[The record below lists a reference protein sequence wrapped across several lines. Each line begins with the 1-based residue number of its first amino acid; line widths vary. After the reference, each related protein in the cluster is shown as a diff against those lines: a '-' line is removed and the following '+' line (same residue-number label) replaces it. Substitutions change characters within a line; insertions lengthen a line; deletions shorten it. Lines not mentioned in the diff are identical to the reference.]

1 MKLTSDMKNLSA
13 NILSS
18 FKQRIKENESLVS
31 DVQKTLEGFQKD
43 HQEMASVL
51 TSNAKALRAKLSND
65 DKTRIK
71 DTTTFMKNVSKE
83 NNTMSKTLRADLNTG
98 EKNRIM
104 EFDNLMKTIN
114 DDIVNINTEVSNIFK
129 DTKNVLDN
137 FGKDRKEMSTQLRN
151 DLDKNFKET
160 VDYTRNLLSGFK
172 NRMDEIEAENS
183 KMAKDLRKSLNTGE
197 DERMNN
203 SKNLMK
209 GIHASISGIQK
220 EVRHIQKTS
229 NNLVGN
235 YAKDR
240 EGATALWNKM
250 NEVIAQLRSTDT
262 NSTKVSKNVY
272 TKQKAEPQ
280 TVIIEQKVEVTKSIP
295 QTLEQKILK
304 YISQHPNG
312 VKISEMEEPLGE
324 NRMKLGFVA
333 KALIDEDK
341 LQKIDNLFYLRK

>member
-31 DVQKTLEGFQKD
+31 EVQKTLDGFQKD

-71 DTTTFMKNVSKE
+71 DTTTFMKNVSKD
-83 NNTMSKTLRADLNTG
+83 NNTMSKTLRLDLNTG

-104 EFDNLMKTIN
+104 EFDNLMNTIN

-151 DLDKNFKET
+151 DLDKNLNET
-160 VDYTRNLLSGFK
+160 VDYTRNLLNGFK
-172 NRMDEIEAENS
+172 NRMDEIGAENN

-220 EVRHIQKTS
+220 EVRNIQKTS
-229 NNLVGN
+229 NGLVGN

-250 NEVIAQLRSTDT
+250 NEVIAQLRNAEVGSSVT
-262 NSTKVSKNVY
+262 TKVVTHKHKEEIVAQKVDVSK
-272 TKQKAEPQ
+272 TAPQ
-280 TVIIEQKVEVTKSIP
+280 T
-295 QTLEQKILK
+295 TLEQKILK

-333 KALIDEDK
+333 KALIDEEK
-341 LQKIDNLFYLRK
+341 LQKIDNLFYLQK

>member
-31 DVQKTLEGFQKD
+31 EVQKTLDGFQKD

-71 DTTTFMKNVSKE
+71 DTTTFMKNVSKD
-83 NNTMSKTLRADLNTG
+83 NNTMSKTLRLDLNTG

-104 EFDNLMKTIN
+104 EFENLMKTIN

-151 DLDKNFKET
+151 DLDKNLNET
-160 VDYTRNLLSGFK
+160 VDYTRNLLNGFK
-172 NRMDEIEAENS
+172 NRMDEIGAENN

-220 EVRHIQKTS
+220 EVRNIQKTS
-229 NNLVGN
+229 NGLVGN

-250 NEVIAQLRSTDT
+250 NEVIAQLRNAEVGSSVT
-262 NSTKVSKNVY
+262 TKVV
-272 TKQKAEPQ
+272 THKQKEEIVVQTVDVSKTAPQ
-280 TVIIEQKVEVTKSIP
+280 T
-295 QTLEQKILK
+295 TLEQKILK

-333 KALIDEDK
+333 KALIDEEK
-341 LQKIDNLFYLRK
+341 LQKIDNLFYLQK